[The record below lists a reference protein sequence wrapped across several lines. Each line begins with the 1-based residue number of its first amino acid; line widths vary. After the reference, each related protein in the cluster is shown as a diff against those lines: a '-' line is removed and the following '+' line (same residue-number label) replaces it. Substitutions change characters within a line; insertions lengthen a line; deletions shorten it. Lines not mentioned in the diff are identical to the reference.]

1 MKKMLNYILCSA
13 MFIGLFFSTT
23 VSAAEKGDTG
33 KLNNAGNVTEHITN
47 AVSPEIQDGFEKIKS
62 LDMLQEGDIRVLG
75 TWNEEIYYVEV
86 MDAAE
91 SSYSTY
97 GFDDPVKSKT
107 FLFTKEN
114 ALGIKTNLMAVTAKL
129 TWIRNGKITS
139 FECSEEI
146 YHPNVYA
153 SWEPGYFIQSDVI
166 WGRGLN
172 VTWDNGE
179 SEYLGFTGTVIYMEG
194 KEKVSIDFYD

>member
-1 MKKMLNYILCSA
+1 M
-13 MFIGLFFSTT
+13 
-23 VSAAEKGDTG
+23 
-33 KLNNAGNVTEHITN
+33 
-47 AVSPEIQDGFEKIKS
+47 
-62 LDMLQEGDIRVLG
+62 
-75 TWNEEIYYVEV
+75 
-86 MDAAE
+86 
-91 SSYSTY
+91 
-97 GFDDPVKSKT
+97 
-107 FLFTKEN
+107 
-114 ALGIKTNLMAVTAKL
+114 GIKTNLMAVTAKL

-172 VTWDNGE
+172 VTWNNGE